1 MSHARPG
8 VADRVSKTLSVRRSS
23 TAVVAVFGVVAAA
36 LPAFAAASTRT
47 SDPGIGSA
55 AALSAPNCDASTKR
69 LKFESYTAAPCVKP
83 WNDGDDNGGATAQG
97 VKKDSIKVVV
107 LWADL
112 AQQTA
117 QAGNIID
124 QSTGK
129 PGTEPDS
136 TIDTDAMFKST
147 YETWGRA
154 VEYAFVKSTGIDE
167 STQRADAVKVASMK
181 PFAVIDFAAVYLS
194 GGGIVFESALRD
206 KVPVVIGV
214 PCCGVVPPR
223 VRNNPLVTNAAEW
236 AGKALVSRKAKW
248 AGGDLKAKPRVF
260 GVAYPGGD
268 NGIDFALFTKEF
280 GKYGGK
286 IASSVSYP
294 TGADPLRAPQDS
306 VDQAVTFITRLKAA
320 GVTTIINFADGLAM
334 TPALT
339 KAATA
344 QDYFPEWVVTGSGY
358 QDQDIVARASDQA
371 QLAHAFGLIWFSPY
385 VVDAATASPFQ
396 WYWGKD
402 KGTMSGGAVG
412 VLLPLYTGI
421 HLAGPTLTAKTFEH
435 ALRAYPPTGGAFSNQ
450 VTTLENSWAEFGTA
464 ALRGSALGWWS
475 ADTVGPTQSLS
486 GAGSGPGKYL
496 YLQGGKRYVGG
507 KFPKGEPKFFDESAS
522 IAQLDAIP
530 ESEQV
535 PTHPC
540 NDCPSSGG
548 GPTPSTNA
556 AT

>member
-1 MSHARPG
+1 M
-8 VADRVSKTLSVRRSS
+8 RRSL
-23 TAVVAVFGVVAAA
+23 TAVAAVLGVVVMATPALAAG
-36 LPAFAAASTRT
+36 STRA
-47 SDPGIGSA
+47 SDPGVGSA
-55 AALSAPNCDASTKR
+55 AALAHPDCDASTKR
-69 LKFESYTAAPCVKP
+69 LKFPSYTAAPCVKP
-83 WNDGDDNGGATAQG
+83 WNDGDNNGGATAQG
-97 VKKDSIKVVV
+97 VTKDSVKVVV

-112 AQQTA
+112 AQQTS

-129 PGTEPDS
+129 PGNEPDS
-136 TIDTDAMFKST
+136 TIDTDAMFKSM
-147 YETWGRA
+147 YETWGRT
-154 VEYAFVKSTGIDE
+154 VEYTFVKSAGIDE
-167 STQRADAVKVASMK
+167 STQRAEAVKVAALK

-206 KVPVVIGV
+206 KVPVIIGV

-236 AGKALVSRKAKW
+236 AGKALVGRKAKW
-248 AGGDLKAKPRVF
+248 AGDEDLKSKTRVF
-260 GVAYPGGD
+260 GVVYPGGD

-280 GKYGGK
+280 AKYGGR

-306 VDQAVTFITRLKAA
+306 VDQAVTFITRLKSA
-320 GVTTIINFADGLAM
+320 GVTTIVNFADGLAM

-358 QDQDIVARASDQA
+358 QDQDIVARASDQE

-385 VVDAATASPFQ
+385 VVSAATTSPFQ

-402 KGTMSGGAVG
+402 KGTMSGGATG
-412 VLLPLYTGI
+412 VLLPLYTGM
-421 HLAGPTLTAKTFEH
+421 HLAGPTLNAKTFER
-435 ALRAYPPTGGAFSNQ
+435 ALVAYPPSGGAFSDQ
-450 VTTLENSWAEFGTA
+450 VTTLENSWAPFGA
-464 ALRGSALGWWS
+464 VAPRGSALGWWS
-475 ADTVGPTQSLS
+475 ADTTGPTQSLS
-486 GAGSGPGKYL
+486 GAGAGPGKYL

-507 KFPKGEPKFFDESAS
+507 KFSKAEPKFFDESVS
-522 IAQLDAIP
+522 IAQLDAVP
-530 ESEQV
+530 ASEQV
-535 PTHPC
+535 PAYPC
-540 NDCPSSGG
+540 NNCPSGG
-548 GPTPSTNA
+548 GGPSPSTNA

>member
-1 MSHARPG
+1 
-8 VADRVSKTLSVRRSS
+8 VRRST
-23 TAVVAVFGVVAAA
+23 TAIVVGVA
-36 LPAFAAASTRT
+36 LCVVVSATTAFAAQSGNK
-47 SDPGIGSA
+47 SDAGVGSA
-55 AALSAPNCDASTKR
+55 AALANPNCDASTKR
-69 LKFESYTAAPCVKP
+69 LKFPSYTAPPCVKP
-83 WNDGDDNGGATAQG
+83 WNDGDSNGGATAQG
-97 VKKDSIKVVV
+97 VTKDSIKVVV

-112 AQQTA
+112 AQQTS

-129 PGTEPDS
+129 PGNEPNS
-136 TIDTDAMFKST
+136 TIDTDAVFKST
-147 YETWGRA
+147 YETWGRT
-154 VEYAFVKSTGIDE
+154 VEYTFVKSAGIDE
-167 STQRADAVKVASMK
+167 STQRAEAVKVAALK
-181 PFAVIDFAAVYLS
+181 PFAVLDFAAVYLS

-206 KVPVVIGV
+206 KVPVIIGV

-236 AGKALVSRKAKW
+236 AGKALVGRKAKW
-248 AGGDLKAKPRVF
+248 AGSNDLKSKSRVF
-260 GVAYPGGD
+260 GVVYPGGD
-268 NGIDFALFTKEF
+268 NGIDYALFTKEF
-280 GKYGGK
+280 GKYGGR

-306 VDQAVTFITRLKAA
+306 VDQAVTFITRLKSA

-358 QDQDIVARASDQA
+358 QDQDIVARASDQE

-385 VVDAATASPFQ
+385 VVSAATTSPFQ

-402 KGTMSGGAVG
+402 KGTMSGGASG
-412 VLLPLYTGI
+412 VLLPLYTGV
-421 HLAGPTLTAKTFEH
+421 HLAGPTLNAKTFEQ
-435 ALRAYPPTGGAFSNQ
+435 ALLAYPPAGGAFSNQ
-450 VTTLENSWAEFGTA
+450 VTTLENSWAPFGTVA
-464 ALRGSALGWWS
+464 PRGSALGWWS

-496 YLQGGKRYVGG
+496 YLQDGKRYVGG
-507 KFPKGEPKFFDESAS
+507 KFPKAEPKFFDQSVS
-522 IAQLDAIP
+522 IAQLDAVP
-530 ESEQV
+530 ASEQV
-535 PTHPC
+535 PTYPC
-540 NDCPSSGG
+540 NNCPSSGS
-548 GPTPSTNA
+548 GPAPSTNA